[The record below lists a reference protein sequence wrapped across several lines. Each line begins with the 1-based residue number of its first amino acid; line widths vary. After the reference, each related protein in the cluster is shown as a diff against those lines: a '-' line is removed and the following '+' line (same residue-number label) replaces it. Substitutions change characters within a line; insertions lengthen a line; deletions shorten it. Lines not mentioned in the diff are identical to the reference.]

1 MNPILATNVI
11 ESAFSPLISLF
22 QAIMLFIHNDVV
34 GSSWGLSI
42 IGLTVVVRAV
52 MLPLTFKQFH
62 SMQRLQLLMPEMK
75 QIQERYKED
84 KQRQQQELMKFY
96 QENKINPFASC
107 LPLVLQLPVF
117 ISLFYMLRADLKK
130 HICGTGHGGHNLVNY
145 YNGLSQHVRSGYGL
159 THASGVAKLPA
170 KFLETTTC
178 ESVAPHSAKFLFIPD
193 ITNHASGIV
202 LVVLVVLYVGSQ
214 LGSTILMTATAE
226 RTQKIMMFALPFVF
240 VLFIFKFPAGLLLY
254 WITTNLWTVVQQMFI
269 RRRIGKPPAPAA
281 GQDVAGGDVPPD
293 TNGSAPTGIGRRAR
307 KSRELEPALAGG
319 PSATGAPPPRP
330 PRKKKKRSGKR
341 R

>member
-1 MNPILATNVI
+1 MSPILATNVI
-11 ESAFSPLISLF
+11 ENAFSPLISVF
-22 QAIMLFIHNDVV
+22 QTIMVFIHNDIV
-34 GSSWGLSI
+34 GGSWGLAI

-130 HICGTGHGGHNLVNY
+130 HICGSALLNN
-145 YNGLSQHVRSGYGL
+145 YNGLSL
-159 THASGVAKLPA
+159 HARKSYELLHAGGVAKLPA
-170 KFLETTTC
+170 KYLENTTC
-178 ESVAPHSAKFLFIPD
+178 EAVAPHSAKFLFIPD
-193 ITNHASGIV
+193 ITNHATGIV
-202 LVVLVVLYVGSQ
+202 LIVLMVLYVGSQ
-214 LGSTILMTATAE
+214 LGSTMLMSATAE
-226 RTQKIMMFALPFVF
+226 RTQKLMMMALPFVF

-254 WITTNLWTVVQQMFI
+254 WITTNLWTVVQQYFI
-269 RRRIGKPPAPAA
+269 RRRIGKPPAAS
-281 GQDVAGGDVPPD
+281 GEDAGGGKP
-293 TNGSAPTGIGRRAR
+293 PTGGSGTEEKSSTRRAR
-307 KSRELEPALAGG
+307 KGRELEPALAGG
-319 PSATGAPPPRP
+319 PAAVPPPRP

>member
-1 MNPILATNVI
+1 MSPILATNVI
-11 ESAFSPLISLF
+11 ESAFSPLISAF
-22 QAIMLFIHNDVV
+22 QAVMVFIHNDIV
-34 GSSWGLSI
+34 GTSWGLSI
-42 IGLTVVVRAV
+42 IGLTIIVRAV

-130 HICGTGHGGHNLVNY
+130 HICGTQLLSH
-145 YNGLSQHVRSGYGL
+145 YNSLSLHARKGYEL
-159 THASGVAKLPA
+159 LHAGGVAKLPA
-170 KFLETTTC
+170 TYLEKTTC

-202 LVVLVVLYVGSQ
+202 LVVLIVLYVGSQ
-214 LGSTILMTATAE
+214 LGSTLLMSATAE
-226 RTQKIMMFALPFVF
+226 RTQRIMMIALPFVF

-254 WITTNLWTVVQQMFI
+254 WITTNLWTVAQQMLI
-269 RRRIGKPPAPAA
+269 RRRIGKPPAPAT
-281 GQDVAGGDVPPD
+281 GQDVASSGGPSDA
-293 TNGSAPTGIGRRAR
+293 NGTSPTALGRRSR

-319 PSATGAPPPRP
+319 PPAAPPPRP

>member
-1 MNPILATNVI
+1 MTPILANVI
-11 ESAFSPLISLF
+11 ESAFSPLIEVF
-22 QAIMLFIHNDVV
+22 QTIMVFIHNDVL

-84 KQRQQQELMKFY
+84 KQRQQQEMMKFY

-130 HICGTGHGGHNLVNY
+130 HICGAAVLKQYNPHHGAVVG
-145 YNGLSQHVRSGYGL
+145 S
-159 THASGVAKLPA
+159 VAKLPA
-170 KFLETTTC
+170 KYLEKTSC
-178 ESVAPHSAKFLFIPD
+178 EAVAPHSAKFLFIPD
-193 ITNHASGIV
+193 ITNHASG
-202 LVVLVVLYVGSQ
+202 VVLAVLIVLYVGSQ
-214 LGSTILMTATAE
+214 LGSTLLMSATAE
-226 RTQKIMMFALPFVF
+226 RTQRIMMIALPFVF

-254 WITTNLWTVVQQMFI
+254 WITTNLWTVIQQFFI
-269 RRRIGKPPAPAA
+269 RRRIGKPPAPED
-281 GQDVAGGDVPPD
+281 GQDAASGGGGASGGAGKQPPQTSGED
-293 TNGSAPTGIGRRAR
+293 GGGRRLR
-307 KSRELEPALAGG
+307 RPRELEPALAG
-319 PSATGAPPPRP
+319 PAATRPPRP